1 MIYHKTQNVGF
12 ILNKLS
18 NSERVVSYCLY
29 RAILPGD
36 TLMYYILGAPFAK
49 TRSAFIESLSQ
60 NNINDYIKFQNDT
73 HVLWDKL
80 CKKLLQTDIDISE
93 LQNEVSALVNNALS
107 DVEKTLTTLV
117 TKYPQLEGSLD
128 TTLEYSL
135 PMLDLPNLHSNILNL
150 CDSIDD
156 LKNIFH
162 VSKYWFN
169 KAIKDMED
177 NPEFYSNEA
186 IAQVSDLCLDIK
198 SNYDDNSL
206 VYNHAINDRVSIE
219 SIYVP
224 YLDFPI
230 LNSNVTI
237 EYINPED
244 LLLSIDNINI
254 ASTVRHKFYGNGIC
268 GVKNILGYTTNDK
281 RVIYGQRFGAYTNEE
296 LAVCILKEWITS
308 VKDANTID
316 ITTPETFNILKDIF
330 SAVINKK
337 VLDDIND
344 ITIDPLDINIFEHSP
359 MIKPV
364 LKDNNMYSCV
374 YVPSTIFEL
383 YNSYQNITDF

>member
-36 TLMYYILGAPFAK
+36 ALMYYILGAPFIK
-49 TRSAFIESLSQ
+49 TRSAFIKSLSQ
-60 NNINDYIKFQNDT
+60 DNIDDYIKFQNDT
-73 HVLWDKL
+73 HVLWSEL
-80 CKKLLQTDIDISE
+80 CQKLQTYTDISE
-93 LQNEVSALVNNALS
+93 LQNEVSALVNNAIVDTENNLAN
-107 DVEKTLTTLV
+107 LV
-117 TKYPQLEGSLD
+117 TKYPLEGSPDEELD
-128 TTLEYSL
+128 YSPPL
-135 PMLDLPNLHSNILNL
+135 LDLPNLHSNIINL
-150 CDSIDD
+150 CAKIED

-169 KAIKDMED
+169 EAVKHMEGD
-177 NPEFYSNEA
+177 PEFYSNEA
-186 IAQVSDLCLDIK
+186 IAQVSDLRLDIK
-198 SNYDDNSL
+198 SSYDDNSL
-206 VYNHAINDRVSIE
+206 VYNHTINDRVLIE

-230 LNSNVTI
+230 LNSNITI

-254 ASTVRHKFYGNGIC
+254 TSTVRHKFYGNGIC
-268 GVKNILGYTTNDK
+268 GVKNILGYTTNNK
-281 RVIYGQRFGAYTNEE
+281 KVIYGQRSGAYTNEE
-296 LAVCILKEWITS
+296 LAICILKEWITT

-316 ITTPETFNILKDIF
+316 ITTPETLNTLKDMF
-330 SAVINKK
+330 SVLIDKK
-337 VLDDIND
+337 ILDDIND
-344 ITIDPLDINIFEHSP
+344 ITIDPLDINIFEHPP

-364 LKDNNMYSCV
+364 LKDNNIYACV
-374 YVPSTIFEL
+374 YVPSTLFEL
-383 YNSYQNITDF
+383 HNSYQNIIDF